1 MINLTTEQKE
11 LLCEC
16 VLTQMEK
23 SVWDSYTR
31 QKCEELLGILKEEL
45 YTQIPVLPT

>member
-1 MINLTTEQKE
+1 MGKLTTEQKE

-31 QKCEELLGILKEEL
+31 QKCEELLVVLKEDL
-45 YTQIPVLPT
+45 YSQIPILPT

>member
-1 MINLTTEQKE
+1 MERLTTEQKQ

-31 QKCEELLGILKEEL
+31 QKCEELLGVLKEDL
-45 YTQIPVLPT
+45 NTQIAVLPT

>member
-1 MINLTTEQKE
+1 MGKLTTEQKE

-23 SVWDSYTR
+23 SFLDSYTYE
-31 QKCEELLGILKEEL
+31 KCNELFVILKEDL
-45 YTQIPVLPT
+45 NTQKPYLPT